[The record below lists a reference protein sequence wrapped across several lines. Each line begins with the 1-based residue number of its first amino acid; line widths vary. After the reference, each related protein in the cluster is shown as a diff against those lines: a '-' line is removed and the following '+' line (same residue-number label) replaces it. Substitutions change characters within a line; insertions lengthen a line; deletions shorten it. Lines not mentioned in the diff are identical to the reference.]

1 MKHKIDMRLILF
13 KVYNMHRLV
22 FECIKENNYED
33 AYFLLNYELKKYQY
47 ILDNLEFKI
56 KISTYYLEYAP
67 TIKNKIK
74 DIEYALEK
82 ISKNIQIIPNK
93 LSKDTLLNLYILQL
107 NNIVFYYDQSSLL
120 TQKEKKLI
128 YYIFIYLSKNIKK
141 LDKKFHL
148 NKEESSFLFSISPFK
163 TH

>member
-13 KVYNMHRLV
+13 KVYNMHQLV
-22 FECIKENNYED
+22 YECIKENNYND
-33 AYFLLNYELKKYQY
+33 AYYLLDYELKKYQY
-47 ILDNLEFKI
+47 ILDNLESNI
-56 KISTYYLEYAP
+56 KISSYYLEYAP
-67 TIKNKIK
+67 TIENKIK

-82 ISKNIQIIPNK
+82 VKAKIQIIPNK
-93 LSKDTLLNLYILQL
+93 LKKNTLLNLYILQL
-107 NNIVFYYDQSSLL
+107 NNIIFYYDLSSLL

-128 YYIFIYLSKNIKK
+128 YYIFIYISKNIKK
-141 LDKKFHL
+141 LNKKFHL